1 MRKLFIAAFAV
12 LSFGLANAQ
21 ESGFKAGAHVGL
33 PIGTAGDA
41 YSLNFGVDFAYMYS
55 VSDDFKVGGTAG
67 YTMFTGK
74 DVNGFKFPSAGLA
87 LVGAAATYNVADSF
101 FVGAD
106 LGYGIGVSNVTGG
119 DIFYHP
125 KVGYSAETF
134 EATLGYR
141 GIGSGFTAVVA
152 GFAYKF

>member
-33 PIGTAGDA
+33 PLGTAGDS
-41 YSLNFGVDFAYMYS
+41 YSLNFGVDFAYMFD
-55 VSDDFKVGGTAG
+55 VSDDFKVGGVSG
-67 YTMFTGK
+67 YTMFMGK
-74 DVNGFKFPSAGLA
+74 TVNGFKVPSAGLA
-87 LVGAAATYNVADSF
+87 LVGAAATYKVADSF

-106 LGYGIGVSNVTGG
+106 LGYAIGVSNASGG

-125 KVGYSAETF
+125 KVGYSAESF
-134 EATLGYR
+134 DVALGYR